1 MLFAL
6 VVALGRC
13 FFFDRGIR
21 FQLAR
26 WVTEGRAWQCC
37 TQSLFSLQIFMLSH
51 ALWVSQQA
59 AGKPVLMPHSMY
71 MLVYAPRGVVAWGAG
86 GAEKRP
92 CGAILAS
99 SPNVHVESKY
109 TGNY

>member
-1 MLFAL
+1 
-6 VVALGRC
+6 
-13 FFFDRGIR
+13 
-21 FQLAR
+21 
-26 WVTEGRAWQCC
+26 
-37 TQSLFSLQIFMLSH
+37 MLSH

-92 CGAILAS
+92 CGAMLAS